1 MMDGDSLLLLGDFN
15 AYANQQVL
23 AVAAQLSADQFVEGA
38 SPSHG
43 TVRKLLIHMLGG
55 ERYFL
60 AACQGSEFTP
70 KEFAS
75 LSTVDE
81 ICEYWQRLAR
91 EVHAFIAGL
100 DDADVA
106 RDHTIALGPQEYH
119 FPMWQWFA
127 GSFAHSAQHRGE
139 LSIVLAQLGHPLPD
153 IDMLVYL
160 IEQTGQPPL

>member
-1 MMDGDSLLLLGDFN
+1 MDCDSLLLLGDYN
-15 AYANQQVL
+15 AHANQQVL
-23 AVAAQLSADQFVEGA
+23 AVAAQLSADQLVQEA

-43 TVRKLLIHMLGG
+43 TVRELLIHMLGG

-60 AACQGSEFTP
+60 AACQGSAFRPEEF
-70 KEFAS
+70 ES
-75 LSTVDE
+75 LATLDE

-100 DDADVA
+100 DDMDVA
-106 RDHTIALGPQEYH
+106 RDQAIALGPQEYH
-119 FPMWQWFA
+119 FPLWQWFA

-139 LSIVLAQLGHPLPD
+139 LSIVLTKLGHPLPD

-160 IEQTGQPPL
+160 IEQTGQPML